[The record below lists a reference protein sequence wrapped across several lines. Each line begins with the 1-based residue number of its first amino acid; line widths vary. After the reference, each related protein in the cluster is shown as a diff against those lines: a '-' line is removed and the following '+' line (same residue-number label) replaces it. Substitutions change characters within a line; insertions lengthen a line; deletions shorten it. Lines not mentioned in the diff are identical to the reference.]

1 MTEAG
6 VDAPLTRNR
15 SFLGFVG
22 AQFLGAFNDN
32 LYKQIVL
39 LLAAGTL
46 FPGEDKQ
53 GLAFAVFSIPF
64 VLLGGIAGE
73 VSERYSKSRIMVVM
87 KVLEIG
93 ILTLGM
99 GALALM
105 SWAAML
111 GVLFLMGVHSAFFG
125 PCKYGGMPEM
135 VGETRLLS
143 ANALVAMTTFL
154 AVLLGGALP
163 GPLMDRLCTAHVAG
177 GACPAWCSRCSG
189 CCSRCASG
197 PLPAMRPELRIGL
210 NPFAGLGDT
219 LRSLRE
225 RPALFAVVIGM
236 SLFWFNGGVLN
247 QSINGLAGAAWLDI
261 PEGEKSRISW
271 LLMAQ
276 SVSIIA
282 GSLLVRAA
290 GPPVCAFAGRAG
302 RGDGHGRRAGR
313 IAGDRAAARAGD
325 GAYAF
330 AVGCL
335 LCTGFFGAIFFVP
348 VNAYLQAAIEAGGRG
363 RAFAANNFL
372 NFLFIFLSGAWY
384 LVLRGTAPPAADL
397 VHRGRRARDAGLPG
411 EAVPPPEVHRV
422 QTRMSRAPIAVEF
435 VCLGNICRSPLAEG
449 LFRHHVDQAGLGDR
463 FVIASAGTGGWHV
476 GDPPDTRSIAV
487 ARRHGVDISAQRGRQ
502 LTAAHLDIYDEILA
516 MDAANLAT
524 IRRHE
529 RSGSGRGSG
538 LLLDELPD
546 FHVREV
552 PDPYS
557 GCDADFEE
565 VFRMVDARLRGA
577 AAAFDAGLRRR
588 DAAA

>member
-163 GPLMDRLCTAHVAG
+163 GPLMDRLH
-177 GACPAWCSRCSG
+177 GALWLVGLPCVVFAVLGLLFALRI
-189 CCSRCASG
+189 R
-197 PLPAMRPELRIGL
+197 PLPVMRPELRIGL

-276 SVSIIA
+276 SVSIVA
-282 GSLLVRAA
+282 GSLLAA
-290 GPPVCAFAGRAG
+290 PLANRFKPSRVVLVGATGMVAAQVALTAIGPLLGPAT
-302 RGDGHGRRAGR
+302 
-313 IAGDRAAARAGD
+313 

-335 LCTGFFGAIFFVP
+335 LCTGLFGAIFFVP

-384 LVLRGTAPPAADL
+384 LVLRGQAHLPPAWCTA
-397 VHRGRRARDAGLPG
+397 AAGLVML
-411 EAVPPPEVHRV
+411 AYLAKQSHHLK
-422 QTRMSRAPIAVEF
+422 SIEF
-435 VCLGNICRSPLAEG
+435 KHA
-449 LFRHHVDQAGLGDR
+449 
-463 FVIASAGTGGWHV
+463 
-476 GDPPDTRSIAV
+476 
-487 ARRHGVDISAQRGRQ
+487 
-502 LTAAHLDIYDEILA
+502 
-516 MDAANLAT
+516 
-524 IRRHE
+524 
-529 RSGSGRGSG
+529 
-538 LLLDELPD
+538 
-546 FHVREV
+546 
-552 PDPYS
+552 
-557 GCDADFEE
+557 
-565 VFRMVDARLRGA
+565 
-577 AAAFDAGLRRR
+577 
-588 DAAA
+588 